1 MHQTLLDL
9 IQRLFLLGRGRPL
22 ALFLL
27 GTLLLVNVLSEL
39 DWAPE
44 PQPDVLQQAGEIL
57 GTPFRA
63 GRQALFDG
71 YQKLHP
77 RQPQSAPVTIVAI
90 DETSLN
96 QLGQWPWPRNRTAAL
111 IKAIA
116 AHQPAA
122 IGLDI
127 YMPEADQT
135 SPARVADNLP
145 PGNTELA
152 AALRGLPSHET
163 QLAEALRAAPTVLG
177 AAGFDFQTLSSS
189 AGLRTLPLA
198 VSGGTDPLAH
208 VRNYPWVLASLPEL
222 QAAASGQALLS
233 VDMDGGVV
241 RRMPLVMAVNGQP
254 VPGLALEMLRVAT
267 ASPAIQ
273 VAMDARGVRSV
284 TVADLT
290 VPTQASGEIWL
301 HFAKASTG
309 AARYVSAAAVLA
321 GRADPELLAG
331 KLVLIGLTGHGL
343 SDQRITALGEMVPGI
358 DIQAQ
363 SIEALFDGRM
373 LLRPW
378 WMNGLETLLVGLI
391 GALLVWRLPHAHAT
405 DQQDAALQRL
415 PLKALWLVLGL
426 TLALL
431 AAGDAAFIYG
441 AMLFDAAS
449 AVIVLTGVLGSL
461 VLSAMIA
468 ISRRNSQLAREQQR
482 LREEAA
488 VAAGERSAAWRIQLG
503 SLPKADQ
510 LLAKEKRLDLAT
522 LLVPAKDVGG
532 DLYDFFMI
540 DPRRLGFVVGDV
552 SGKGLPASLFM
563 AVTQTLTRSIAKHV
577 DAGPAVVAELANSE
591 LASSN
596 PEALFVTM
604 LIGVLDLETGLL
616 TLVNA
621 GHDSPWLIH
630 PDGSMAHLDSPPD
643 AGGPP
648 ICMVDDFPYQAQ
660 QAQLAPGDALVMY
673 TDGITE
679 AMSAGQEIYG
689 GERLEKALQQAG
701 TLSAQALIERIRTD
715 VGRHVGAA
723 EASDDMTLL
732 VLRWT
737 PVVPA

>member
-1 MHQTLLDL
+1 MTKTLPDL
-9 IQRLFLLGRGRPL
+9 IQRLFLLGRGQPL
-22 ALFLL
+22 ALLVL
-27 GTLLLVNVLSEL
+27 SALLLANLLSEV
-39 DWAPE
+39 DWAPK
-44 PQPDVLQQAGEIL
+44 PQPGVLQQAGEVL
-57 GTPFRA
+57 GSPFRA
-63 GRQALFDG
+63 GRLVLFDG

-90 DETSLN
+90 DEASLT

-111 IKAIA
+111 INAIA
-116 AHQPAA
+116 THQPAA

-145 PGNTELA
+145 PGNAELA
-152 AALRGLPSHET
+152 QALRGLPSHET
-163 QLAEALRAAPTVLG
+163 QLAQALRAAPTVLG

-189 AGLRTLPLA
+189 AGLRTQPLA

-233 VDMDGGVV
+233 VDMTGGVV
-241 RRMPLVMAVNGQP
+241 RRMPLVMAVNGQL

-267 ASPAIQ
+267 GSSAIA
-273 VAMDARGVRSV
+273 VAMSPRGLSSV

-290 VPTQASGEIWL
+290 VPTQASGDIWL
-301 HFAKASTG
+301 HFAKASSG
-309 AARYVSAAAVLA
+309 AARYVSASAVLA
-321 GRADPELLAG
+321 GQADPDLLAG
-331 KLVLIGLTGHGL
+331 KLVLIGLTGQGL
-343 SDQRITALGEMVPGI
+343 SDQRFTPLGEMVPGI

-373 LLRPW
+373 VLRPW
-378 WMNGLETLLVGLI
+378 WMKWLETLLVGLI
-391 GALLVWRLPHAHAT
+391 GGVLIWRMARAHAP
-405 DQQDAALQRL
+405 QQDAALQTL
-415 PLKALWLVLGL
+415 PLRALLLMLSL
-426 TLALL
+426 TLVAL
-431 AAGDAAFIYG
+431 AAGVAAFVYG
-441 AMLFDAAS
+441 AQLFDAAS
-449 AVIVLTGVLGSL
+449 AVIILVGVLASL

-468 ISRRNSQLAREQQR
+468 ISRRNALMAQEQQR
-482 LREEAA
+482 MREEAA

-503 SLPKADQ
+503 SLPKPDV
-510 LLAKEKRLDLAT
+510 LLASEKRLDLAT
-522 LLVPAKDVGG
+522 LLEPAKDVGG

-540 DPRRLGFVVGDV
+540 DAKRLGFVIGDV

-577 DAGPAVVAELANSE
+577 DAGPGVVAELANNE
-591 LASSN
+591 LASVN

-630 PDGSMAHLDSPPD
+630 SDSSMTHLDSPPD

-648 ICMVDDFPYQAQ
+648 ICMVDDFPYLAQ
-660 QAQLAPGDALVMY
+660 QAQLIPGDALLMY

-679 AMSAGQEIYG
+679 AMNAGNEIYG
-689 GERLEKALQQAG
+689 GERLEKALHQAG
-701 TLSAQALIERIRTD
+701 TLSAQALIERVRVD
-715 VGRHVGAA
+715 VGLHVGTA

-732 VLRWT
+732 VIRWM
-737 PVVPA
+737 PAAQN

>member
-1 MHQTLLDL
+1 MIKTLPDL
-9 IQRLFLLGRGRPL
+9 IQRLLLLGRGRPL
-22 ALFLL
+22 ALLLL
-27 GTLLLVNVLSEL
+27 GALLLINVLSEQ
-39 DWAPE
+39 DWAPK
-44 PQPDVLQQAGEIL
+44 PRPGLLQQAGEVL
-57 GTPFRA
+57 GAPFRA

-71 YQKLHP
+71 YQQLHP
-77 RQPQSAPVTIVAI
+77 RQPLSAPVTIVAI
-90 DETSLN
+90 DETSLS
-96 QLGQWPWPRNRTAAL
+96 QLGQWPWPRTRTAAL
-111 IKAIA
+111 ITAIA

-152 AALRGLPSHET
+152 AQLRQLPSHET
-163 QLAEALRAAPTVLG
+163 QLAAALRAAPTVLG
-177 AAGFDFQTLSSS
+177 AAGFDFRTLSAS

-198 VSGGTDPLAH
+198 VRGGTDPLAH
-208 VRNYPWVLASLPEL
+208 VRNYPWALASLPEL

-233 VDMDGGVV
+233 VDMTGGVV
-241 RRMPLVMAVNGQP
+241 RRLPLVMAVNGQL

-267 ASPAIQ
+267 GSPAIE
-273 VAMDARGVRSV
+273 VAMDARGIQSV
-284 TVADLT
+284 AVADLT
-290 VPTQASGEIWL
+290 VPTQASGDLWL
-301 HFAKASTG
+301 HFAKASSG

-321 GRADPELLAG
+321 GQANPELLTG
-331 KLVLIGLTGHGL
+331 KLVLIGLTGQGL
-343 SDQRITALGEMVPGI
+343 SDQRVTALGEMVPGI

-363 SIEALFDGRM
+363 SIESLFDRRM

-378 WMNGLETLLVGLI
+378 WMKWLETLLVGLI
-391 GALLVWRLPHAHAT
+391 GGLLVWRLPRARAPQH
-405 DQQDAALQRL
+405 DAALQTL
-415 PLKALWLVLGL
+415 PLKALWLTLGL
-426 TLALL
+426 TLVLL
-431 AAGDAAFIYG
+431 AAGDAAFVWG
-441 AMLFDAAS
+441 AQLVDAAS
-449 AVIVLTGVLGSL
+449 AAIILVVVLSSL

-468 ISRRNSQLAREQQR
+468 VSRHNALLARDQQR
-482 LREEAA
+482 LRDEAA

-503 SLPKADQ
+503 SLPKAAV
-510 LLAKEKRLDLAT
+510 LLASEKRLDLAT
-522 LLVPAKDVGG
+522 LLEPAKDVGG

-540 DPRRLGFVVGDV
+540 DARRLGFVIGDV

-577 DAGPAVVAELANSE
+577 DAGPAVVAALANRE

-596 PEALFVTM
+596 PEALFVTL
-604 LIGVLDLETGLL
+604 LIGVLDLESGLL

-621 GHDSPWLIH
+621 GHDSPWLIC

-679 AMSAGQEIYG
+679 AMNTGQEIYG
-689 GERLEKALQQAG
+689 GGRLAQALQQAG
-701 TLSAQALIERIRTD
+701 TLSAQALIERIRVD
-715 VGRHVGAA
+715 VGRHVGTA

-737 PVVPA
+737 PAAQT

>member
-1 MHQTLLDL
+1 MIKTLLDV

-22 ALFLL
+22 ALLTL
-27 GTLLLVNVLSEL
+27 SALLLVNLLSEV
-39 DWAPE
+39 DWPAR
-44 PQPDVLQQAGEIL
+44 QPPGVLQQAGDVF
-57 GTPFRA
+57 GSPFRA
-63 GRQALFDG
+63 ARQALFDG
-71 YQKLHP
+71 YQKIQP

-90 DETSLN
+90 DETSLT
-96 QLGQWPWPRNRTAAL
+96 QVGQWPWPRNRTAAL
-111 IKAIA
+111 INAIA

-127 YMPEADQT
+127 YMPEEDQT

-145 PGNTELA
+145 PGNSELA
-152 AALRGLPSHET
+152 AALRLLPSHEA
-163 QLAEALRAAPTVLG
+163 QLATALRSAPTVLG

-189 AGLRTLPLA
+189 AGLRTRPLA
-198 VSGGTDPLAH
+198 VSAGADPLAH

-233 VDMDGGVV
+233 VDMTAGVV
-241 RRMPLVMAVNGQP
+241 RRMPLVMAVNGQL

-267 ASPAIQ
+267 GSPTIQ
-273 VAMDARGVRSV
+273 VTMDARGVSSV
-284 TVADLT
+284 SVADLT
-290 VPTQASGEIWL
+290 VPTQANGEIWL
-301 HFAKASTG
+301 HFAKASAG

-321 GRADPELLAG
+321 GQADPDLLAG
-331 KLVLIGLTGHGL
+331 KLVLIGLTGQGL
-343 SDQRITALGEMVPGI
+343 SDQRITALGERVPGI

-373 LLRPW
+373 VLRPW
-378 WMNGLETLLVGLI
+378 WMKWLETLLVGLI
-391 GALLVWRLPHAHAT
+391 GGLLVWRLPRAQAP
-405 DQQDAALQRL
+405 QDAALQTL
-415 PLKALWLVLGL
+415 PLRALWLA
-426 TLALL
+426 LAISLVAL
-431 AAGDAAFIYG
+431 AAGDAAFVYG
-441 AMLFDAAS
+441 AQLFDAAS
-449 AVIVLTGVLGSL
+449 AVITLVVVLVSL

-468 ISRRNSQLAREQQR
+468 ISRRNEQMAREQQR

-503 SLPKADQ
+503 SLPKAEH
-510 LLAKEKRLDLAT
+510 LLASEKRLDLAT
-522 LLVPAKDVGG
+522 LLEPAKDVGG

-540 DPRRLGFVVGDV
+540 DPRRLGFVIGDV

-563 AVTQTLTRSIAKHV
+563 AVTQTLTRSIAKHA
-577 DAGPAVVAELANSE
+577 DAGPAVVAELVNTE
-591 LASSN
+591 LASVN

-630 PDGSMAHLDSPPD
+630 PDGSMAHLDSPLD

-660 QAQLAPGDALVMY
+660 QAQLAPGDTLVMY

-679 AMSAGQEIYG
+679 AMNAGNEIYG
-689 GERLEKALQQAG
+689 GERLEKALHDAG
-701 TLSAQALIERIRTD
+701 TLSAQALIERIRTN
-715 VGRHVGAA
+715 VGQHVGTA

-732 VLRWT
+732 VIRWT
-737 PVVPA
+737 PAAQA

>member
-1 MHQTLLDL
+1 MIKTALDMT
-9 IQRLFLLGRGRPL
+9 QRLFLPGRGRPL
-22 ALFLL
+22 ALLLL
-27 GTLLLVNVLSEL
+27 GVLLWVNVLSEV
-39 DWAPE
+39 DWTHRQAPG
-44 PQPDVLQQAGEIL
+44 VLQQAGDVV
-57 GTPFRA
+57 GSPFRA
-63 GRQALFDG
+63 ARQALFDG

-77 RQPQSAPVTIVAI
+77 RQPKSAPVTIVAI
-90 DETSLN
+90 DETSLT
-96 QLGQWPWPRNRTAAL
+96 QIGQWPWPRNRTAEL
-111 IKAIA
+111 ITAIA

-145 PGNTELA
+145 PGNTALA
-152 AALRGLPSHET
+152 TALRSLPSHEA
-163 QLAEALRAAPTVLG
+163 QLAAALRAAPTVLG

-198 VSGGTDPLAH
+198 VSGGGDPLAH

-233 VDMDGGVV
+233 VDTQDGVV
-241 RRMPLVMAVNGQP
+241 RRVPLVMAVNGQL

-267 ASPAIQ
+267 GSAAID
-273 VAMDARGVRSV
+273 VAMDARGVSSV

-290 VPTQASGEIWL
+290 VPTQANGEIWL
-301 HFAKASTG
+301 HFAKAG
-309 AARYVSAAAVLA
+309 AGNARYVSAAAVLA
-321 GRADPELLAG
+321 GKADPDLLAG
-331 KLVLIGLTGHGL
+331 KLVLIGLTGQGL
-343 SDQRITALGEMVPGI
+343 SDQRITARGERVPGI
-358 DIQAQ
+358 EIQAQ
-363 SIEALFDGRM
+363 SLEALFDGHM

-378 WMNGLETLLVGLI
+378 WMKWLETLLVGMI
-391 GALLVWRLPHAHAT
+391 GAILVWQMPRAHAPH
-405 DQQDAALQRL
+405 DATIQAL
-415 PLKALWLVLGL
+415 PLKALG
-426 TLALL
+426 LALAIL
-431 AAGDAAFIYG
+431 LAVVAAGDAAFVYG
-441 AMLFDAAS
+441 GQLFDAAF
-449 AVIVLTGVLGSL
+449 AVMTLLVVAGSL
-461 VLSAMIA
+461 LLSAMIA
-468 ISRRNSQLAREQQR
+468 ISQHHALIVREQQR

-488 VAAGERSAAWRIQLG
+488 LAAGERSAAWRIQLG
-503 SLPKADQ
+503 SLPKAEL
-510 LLAKEKRLDLAT
+510 LLAREGRLDLAT
-522 LLVPAKDVGG
+522 LLVPARDVGG

-540 DPRRLGFVVGDV
+540 DQRRLGFVIGDV

-577 DAGPAVVAELANSE
+577 DAGPAVVAELANAE
-591 LASSN
+591 LASVN

-604 LIGVLDLETGLL
+604 LLGVLDLETGLL

-648 ICMVDDFPYQAQ
+648 ICMVDDFPYRAQ

-679 AMSAGQEIYG
+679 AMNADNEIYG
-689 GERLEKALQQAG
+689 GTRLENALHNAH
-701 TLSAQALIERIRTD
+701 TVAPRELIERIRMD
-715 VGRHVGAA
+715 VSQHVGAA

-732 VLRWT
+732 VIRWT
-737 PVVPA
+737 PAARA

>member
-1 MHQTLLDL
+1 MIKPLLDL

-22 ALFLL
+22 ALCIL
-27 GTLLLVNVLSEL
+27 GVLLLVNILSEM
-39 DWAPE
+39 DWAPQS
-44 PQPDVLQQAGEIL
+44 QPGALQQTSEVL
-57 GTPFRA
+57 GSPFRA
-63 GRQALFDG
+63 SRQALFDG
-71 YQKLHP
+71 YQQLHP

-90 DETSLN
+90 DETSLS

-111 IKAIA
+111 INTIA

-145 PGNTELA
+145 TGNTELA
-152 AALRGLPSHET
+152 TQLRQLPSHET
-163 QLAEALRAAPTVLG
+163 QLAAALRAAPAVLG

-189 AGLRTLPLA
+189 AGLRTLPLT
-198 VSGGTDPLAH
+198 VSGGVDPLLH

-233 VDMDGGVV
+233 VDITSGVV
-241 RRMPLVMAVNGQP
+241 RRMPLVMAVNGQL

-267 ASPAIQ
+267 GSPAIE
-273 VAMDARGVRSV
+273 VAMDARGVNSV
-284 TVADLT
+284 AVADLT
-290 VPTQASGEIWL
+290 VPTQASGDIWL
-301 HFAKASTG
+301 HFAKASSG

-321 GRADPELLAG
+321 GQANPELLAG

-343 SDQRITALGEMVPGI
+343 SDQRVTALGEMVPGI

-363 SIEALFDGRM
+363 SIESLFDGRV

-378 WMNGLETLLVGLI
+378 WMKGLETLLVALI
-391 GALLVWRLPHAHAT
+391 GALLVWRLPHAQAPQH
-405 DQQDAALQRL
+405 DAALQTL
-415 PLKALWLVLGL
+415 PLKALWL
-426 TLALL
+426 TLSLSLVLL
-431 AAGDAAFIYG
+431 AAGDAAFVW
-441 AMLFDAAS
+441 AAQLVDAAS
-449 AVIVLTGVLGSL
+449 AVIILALVLSSL

-468 ISRRNSQLAREQQR
+468 VSRHNALLAQEQQR

-503 SLPKADQ
+503 SLPKAEV
-510 LLAKEKRLDLAT
+510 LLASEKRLDLAT
-522 LLVPAKDVGG
+522 LLEPAKDVGG

-540 DPRRLGFVVGDV
+540 DAQRLGFVIGDV

-563 AVTQTLTRSIAKHV
+563 AVTQTLTRSIAKHA
-577 DAGPAVVAELANSE
+577 DAGPAAVAELANSE
-591 LASSN
+591 LANVN

-679 AMSAGQEIYG
+679 AMNVGNEIYG
-689 GERLEKALQQAG
+689 GERLEKALHQAG
-701 TLSAQALIERIRTD
+701 TLSAQALIERIRID
-715 VGRHVGAA
+715 VGRHVGTA

-732 VLRWT
+732 VLRWA
-737 PVVPA
+737 PMAPA